1 MSNINHV
8 DSPLRS
14 DSHELTAIL
23 SHNFIYTIIL
33 IINRYFHST
42 LHLNNSRV
50 SNILFT
56 WYQII
61 FYFQISYLQN
71 NELVVRELEAKSQGK
86 TL

>member
-1 MSNINHV
+1 MSNINQV
-8 DSPLRS
+8 DTPLWS

-33 IINRYFHST
+33 IISRYFHST

-56 WYQII
+56 
-61 FYFQISYLQN
+61 
-71 NELVVRELEAKSQGK
+71 
-86 TL
+86 